1 MQVIFTI
8 KMRRLV
14 TLLIMVL
21 SSYGALAQLEIKP
34 DSFKEVE
41 GFVNINPDPNYQSD
55 DNNQPFAVIKVR
67 TENITDKQRRELR
80 FEGNAATFTLTE
92 YKIGEVWVY
101 ITAKYADYIKISHP
115 DFSTIEFALPCDLK
129 PKCGYEMTLVNNAKT
144 TDDEIL
150 ERLKKLEESSKQ
162 EPKVVYVEKPAEQK
176 PKTPTTPR
184 KPWNTFVTLNFS
196 NNMYNQAA
204 FGFTVG
210 TMRKVGVFL
219 TFMTDG
225 VFTNVGEED
234 KWDHM
239 KAETIQVIL
248 DENPSYRAERSYVS
262 MSVIGG
268 VIFKVYGPLNVKIGG
283 GYSNTSLW
291 VKMYDISDNR
301 IDYWVS
307 DYSSYGFG
315 GLLGLQA
322 HFGHFAVS
330 LDGATTN
337 FKVFEGRIGLGYVFG
352 KKQ

>member
-8 KMRRLV
+8 KMRRLI

-129 PKCGYEMTLVNNAKT
+129 PKCGYEMVLVNNAKT

-150 ERLKKLEESSKQ
+150 ERLKRLEESSKQ

-196 NNMYNQAA
+196 NNTYNQAA

-210 TMRKVGVFL
+210 TMRKAGVFL

-225 VFTNVGEED
+225 VFTNVGEEG
-234 KWDHM
+234 KWDHINSDDM
-239 KAETIQVIL
+239 QNFL
-248 DENPSYRAERSYVS
+248 NNNPTYTFRNKYVS

-268 VIFKVYGPLNVKIGG
+268 VIFNIYGPINMKIGAGYGNNSLWLNV
-283 GYSNTSLW
+283 YNTYNQRTDYW
-291 VKMYDISDNR
+291 ISDC
-301 IDYWVS
+301 S
-307 DYSSYGFG
+307 AYGFG
-315 GLLGLQA
+315 GLVGIQA

-337 FKVFEGRIGLGYVFG
+337 FNIFEGRIGLGYVFG